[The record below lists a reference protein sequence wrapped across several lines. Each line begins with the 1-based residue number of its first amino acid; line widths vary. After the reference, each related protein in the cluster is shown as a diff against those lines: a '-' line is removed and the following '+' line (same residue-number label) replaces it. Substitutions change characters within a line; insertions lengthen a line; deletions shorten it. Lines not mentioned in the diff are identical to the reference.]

1 MITLTAIGTRKIT
14 QFTFMRFGIQMNT
27 IGMFP
32 ETGLSPKFFGTKL
45 AFVFSLQ
52 ILVDHIIMHS
62 QFGGNFEYSGTSRSG
77 AWVSLAAICT
87 WMYCHFM
94 LPKIIEK
101 LSTIFFKNR
110 VSLRKKLTKNATEN
124 NDEQTIDVVQV
135 ISFLP
140 LYIYA

>member
-1 MITLTAIGTRKIT
+1 MREFSKKYFKNLKMLRKCIKKCVNFSILVKKMKYYILTAIGTRKIT

-52 ILVDHIIMHS
+52 ILMDHIIVHS

-87 WMYCHFM
+87 WVYCHFM
-94 LPKIIEK
+94 LPE
-101 LSTIFFKNR
+101 
-110 VSLRKKLTKNATEN
+110 V
-124 NDEQTIDVVQV
+124 
-135 ISFLP
+135 
-140 LYIYA
+140 

>member
-14 QFTFMRFGIQMNT
+14 QFTFVRFGVQMNT

-52 ILVDHIIMHS
+52 ILMDHIIMHS

-87 WMYCHFM
+87 WVYCHFM
-94 LPKIIEK
+94 LPE
-101 LSTIFFKNR
+101 
-110 VSLRKKLTKNATEN
+110 V
-124 NDEQTIDVVQV
+124 
-135 ISFLP
+135 
-140 LYIYA
+140 

>member
-1 MITLTAIGTRKIT
+1 MKKKYFTIFLKKLNLLFYIRTAIGTRKIT

-45 AFVFSLQ
+45 AFVFSFQ
-52 ILVDHIIMHS
+52 ILMNYIIMHS

-87 WMYCHFM
+87 WVYCHFM
-94 LPKIIEK
+94 LPEIFEK
-101 LSTIFFKNR
+101 FSQRFCLYFRFVIRIRISN
-110 VSLRKKLTKNATEN
+110 
-124 NDEQTIDVVQV
+124 QTN
-135 ISFLP
+135 SK
-140 LYIYA
+140 

>member
-1 MITLTAIGTRKIT
+1 MYILTAIGTRKIT

-77 AWVSLAAICT
+77 TWVSLAAICT
-87 WMYCHFM
+87 WVYCHFM
-94 LPKIIEK
+94 LPE
-101 LSTIFFKNR
+101 IF
-110 VSLRKKLTKNATEN
+110 KKKFLNAFVYTS
-124 NDEQTIDVVQV
+124 D
-135 ISFLP
+135 S
-140 LYIYA
+140 